1 MEEIVLVSGKHT
13 LICLGGRL
21 SSRSLTKDRRAQK
34 LRPLHMFA
42 LLLKTDTMRAH
53 KILKWLTNMLMFLTS
68 LSLASCMVGPDY
80 HPPKTKVAAQWSSG
94 QSEELADA
102 YWWHSFNDPT
112 LSQLIEVAWRNNPSL
127 QSAGVRVVQARAQLN
142 QSIGNLFPQQQAI
155 SGGLNY
161 YNQLSATRG
170 PSEFTTAQLLFSAS
184 WEADF
189 WGKYR
194 RMIQSDRAAFLSTVA
209 AYDDALVTLVAD
221 VASTYVNIRTA
232 EERIQVAE
240 KNLEAERESHRVAS
254 VQFKYGE
261 TSELDVRQAATL
273 LSQTAAQIP
282 PLEDSRNQ
290 AKNALAVYLGQP
302 PDKINEYLKGPGSIP
317 AVPNQVAVG
326 IPHDLLRRRPDV
338 REAGLSAASECAL
351 IGVAKANMYPA
362 FSLAGAFGLSS
373 NSVGTNSL
381 SDIFMW
387 QGKNLQAGASFVWPV
402 FNYGRLINQVRVQ
415 DAQFQ
420 AAILNYQNI
429 VLTAQQEVEN
439 GLSVFSTQQ
448 QALAKL
454 MDAAASAR
462 RSTELSM
469 IQYKA
474 GETTYTT
481 VLTTEQAQLTAEDA
495 LASAQGNVALGLISV
510 YRALGGGWEMRN
522 NRDVI
527 SDEVKTEMERRTNW
541 GAMLEAEH
549 HLPAAGPP

>member
-1 MEEIVLVSGKHT
+1 
-13 LICLGGRL
+13 
-21 SSRSLTKDRRAQK
+21 
-34 LRPLHMFA
+34 
-42 LLLKTDTMRAH
+42 
-53 KILKWLTNMLMFLTS
+53 MFLTS
-68 LSLASCMVGPDY
+68 MFLASCMVGPDY
-80 HPPKTKVAAQWSSG
+80 HTPKAKVAAQWSTG

-102 YWWHSFNDPT
+102 YWWHSFNDPA
-112 LSQLIEVAWRNNPSL
+112 LSQLIEVAWRNNLSL

-142 QSIGNLFPQQQAI
+142 QAIGNLFPQQQTI

-170 PSEFTTAQLLFSAS
+170 PSEFTTSQLLFAAS

-194 RMIQSDRAAFLSTVA
+194 RTIQSNRAAFLSNVA
-209 AYDDALVTLVAD
+209 AYDDALVTLIGD

-232 EERIQVAE
+232 EERIRVAE
-240 KNLEAERESHRVAS
+240 KNLEAQRESYRVAS

-273 LSQTAAQIP
+273 LSQTAAQIQ
-282 PLEDSRNQ
+282 PLQDSLNQ
-290 AKNALAVYLGQP
+290 GKNALAVYLGEP
-302 PDKINEYLKGPGSIP
+302 PDKINEYLKEPGSIP
-317 AVPNQVAVG
+317 VAPNQVTVG
-326 IPHDLLRRRPDV
+326 IPRDLLRRRPDV
-338 REAGLSAASECAL
+338 REAGLNAASQCDL

-362 FSLAGAFGLSS
+362 FSLSGAFGLSS
-373 NSVGTNSL
+373 NNVGANTL

-387 QGKNLQAGASFVWPV
+387 QGKALQAGASFVWPV

-420 AAILNYQNI
+420 AAILNYQSV

-439 GLSVFSTQQ
+439 GLSMFSTQQ

-454 MDAAASAR
+454 REAAASAR

-481 VLTTEQAQLTAEDA
+481 VLTTEQAQLTSEDA
-495 LASAQGNVALGLISV
+495 LASAQGNVALGLISI

-522 NRDVI
+522 SRDVI
-527 SDEVKTEMERRTNW
+527 SDEVKAEMERRTNW
-541 GAMLEAEH
+541 GSMLEAEH
-549 HLPAAGPP
+549 HLPATQLP